1 MNSNIVMN
9 SNKNSSNAR
18 KLCYL
23 GPEGSFTHQAALK
36 VKEHCKSLDTLRLIP
51 TACENVC
58 NIASEIEEK
67 HHLGIIAWE
76 NNIEGVVIP
85 NLDLLIDAKNM
96 VGIARLGVDISFD
109 AVVCQSDSIDNC
121 STIVAHP
128 HALAQCRKFA
138 QKHGLKEKT
147 ASSNAAACRDLVNG
161 EVALCPKICADL
173 YNRQIVSEGVEDFSG
188 ARTEFLV
195 LAPRDEAFNFVSMH
209 RECYSSFSSIIAF
222 IPRCTG
228 AGVLANLLDVVRDH
242 GLNMTSFMSRPIKG
256 QDGLYSFIATVD
268 AAPWDSTCK
277 AMIQEVVEHGDWV
290 RVLAVYP
297 SNNRNNPIM
306 NDWMLPNGGVC
317 IDAAGE
323 ASGEDS
329 GDASGD
335 ASSGALRT
343 LNVMHAERE
352 LLW

>member
-1 MNSNIVMN
+1 MDG
-9 SNKNSSNAR
+9 NKNSHSAH

-23 GPEGSFTHQAALK
+23 GPEGSFTHQASLK
-36 VKEHCKSLDTLRLIP
+36 VQQQLQSFDNLQLIP
-51 TACENVC
+51 TACENVLS
-58 NIASEIEEK
+58 IASEIEE
-67 HHLGIIAWE
+67 HNNWGVIAWE

-96 VGIARLGVDISFD
+96 VGIARVGVDISFD
-109 AVVCQSDSIDNC
+109 AVVCKSDSIDNC

-138 QKHGLKEKT
+138 QERGLKEKT
-147 ASSNAAACRDLVNG
+147 ASSNAAACRDLVPG
-161 EVALCPKICADL
+161 EVALCPRICADL

-195 LAPRDEAFNFVSMH
+195 LAPRDEALNFVNIQ
-209 RECYSSFSSIIAF
+209 RESSSSFSSIIAF
-222 IPRCTG
+222 IPRSTG

-268 AAPWDSTCK
+268 SAPWDSMCK
-277 AMIQEVVEHGDWV
+277 DMIQEVVEHGDWV

-297 SNNRNNPIM
+297 SSVRDNPVM
-306 NDWMLPNGGVC
+306 SEWMLPNGGVC
-317 IDAAGE
+317 IEPSVD
-323 ASGEDS
+323 
-329 GDASGD
+329 
-335 ASSGALRT
+335 ALRN
-343 LNVMHAERE
+343 LNVMQAERE

>member
-1 MNSNIVMN
+1 MD
-9 SNKNSSNAR
+9 SNKNSNSAR

-36 VKEHCKSLDTLRLIP
+36 VQQQLQSFDNLPLI
-51 TACENVC
+51 TAACENVLS
-58 NIASEIEEK
+58 IASEIEK
-67 HHLGIIAWE
+67 HNNWGVIAWE

-96 VGIARLGVDISFD
+96 VGIARVGVDISFD
-109 AVVCQSDSIDNC
+109 AVICKSDSIDNC
-121 STIVAHP
+121 SAIVAHP

-138 QKHGLKEKT
+138 QKRGLKEKT
-147 ASSNAAACRDLVNG
+147 ASSNAAACRDLVPG
-161 EVALCPKICADL
+161 EVALCPRICADL

-195 LAPRDEAFNFVSMH
+195 LAPRDEVLDFVNIQRENF
-209 RECYSSFSSIIAF
+209 SSFSSIIAF

-268 AAPWDSTCK
+268 SAPWDSMCK
-277 AMIQEVVEHGDWV
+277 DMIQEVVEHGDWV

-297 SNNRNNPIM
+297 SEKRNNPVM

-317 IDAAGE
+317 VE
-323 ASGEDS
+323 PSVDS
-329 GDASGD
+329 
-335 ASSGALRT
+335 LRN
-343 LNVMHAERE
+343 LNVMQAERE

>member
-1 MNSNIVMN
+1 M
-9 SNKNSSNAR
+9 NSSNSNCSR

-36 VKEHCKSLDTLRLIP
+36 VQQQLQSFDNLQLIP
-51 TACENVC
+51 TACENVRS
-58 NIASEIEEK
+58 IASEIEEN
-67 HHLGIIAWE
+67 HHLGVIAWE

-96 VGIARLGVDISFD
+96 VGIARVGVDISFD
-109 AVVCQSDSIDNC
+109 AVVCKSDSIDNC

-138 QKHGLKEKT
+138 QEHGLKEKT
-147 ASSNAAACRDLVNG
+147 ASSNAAACRDLVPG
-161 EVALCPKICADL
+161 EIALCPRICADL
-173 YNRQIVSEGVEDFSG
+173 YNRQIVSEAVEDFSG

-195 LAPRDEAFNFVSMH
+195 LAPRDEALNFVNTQ
-209 RECYSSFSSIIAF
+209 RENFSSFSSIIAF

-256 QDGLYSFIATVD
+256 QGGLYSFIATVD

-277 AMIQEVVEHGDWV
+277 DMIQEVVEHGDWV
-290 RVLAVYP
+290 RALAVYP
-297 SNNRNNPIM
+297 SDKRNNPVM

-317 IDAAGE
+317 VEPSVD
-323 ASGEDS
+323 
-329 GDASGD
+329 
-335 ASSGALRT
+335 ALRN
-343 LNVMHAERE
+343 LNVLRVERE

>member
-1 MNSNIVMN
+1 M
-9 SNKNSSNAR
+9 NSSNNNCSR

-36 VKEHCKSLDTLRLIP
+36 VQQQLQSFDNLQLIP
-51 TACENVC
+51 TACENVRS
-58 NIASEIEEK
+58 IASEIEEN
-67 HHLGIIAWE
+67 HHWGVIAWE

-96 VGIARLGVDISFD
+96 VGIARIGVDISFD
-109 AVVCQSDSIDNC
+109 AVICKSDSIDNC

-128 HALAQCRKFA
+128 HALAQCRKFT
-138 QKHGLKEKT
+138 QERGLQEKT
-147 ASSNAAACRDLVNG
+147 ASSNAAACRDLVPG
-161 EVALCPKICADL
+161 EVALCPRICADL

-195 LAPRDEAFNFVSMH
+195 LAPRDEALDFVNVQRENF
-209 RECYSSFSSIIAF
+209 SSFSSIIAF

-256 QDGLYSFIATVD
+256 QGGLYSFIATVD

-290 RVLAVYP
+290 RSLAVYP
-297 SNNRNNPIM
+297 SSKHNNPVM

-317 IDAAGE
+317 VEPSVD
-323 ASGEDS
+323 
-329 GDASGD
+329 
-335 ASSGALRT
+335 ALRN
-343 LNVMHAERE
+343 LNVTRAERE

>member
-1 MNSNIVMN
+1 M
-9 SNKNSSNAR
+9 NSSNSKFSR

-36 VKEHCKSLDTLRLIP
+36 VQQQLQSFENLRLIP
-51 TACENVC
+51 IACENVLS
-58 NIASEIEEK
+58 IASEIEE
-67 HHLGIIAWE
+67 HHHWGVIAWE

-96 VGIARLGVDISFD
+96 VGITRIGVDISFD
-109 AVVCQSDSIDNC
+109 AVICKSDSIDNC

-138 QKHGLKEKT
+138 QERGLKEKT
-147 ASSNAAACRDLVNG
+147 ASSNAAACRDLVPG

-173 YNRQIVSEGVEDFSG
+173 YNRQIVSEAVEDFSG

-195 LAPRDEAFNFVSMH
+195 LAPRDQALDFVNVQRENF
-209 RECYSSFSSIIAF
+209 SSFSSIIAF

-256 QDGLYSFIATVD
+256 RGGLYSFIATVD

-297 SNNRNNPIM
+297 SDNRDNPVM

-317 IDAAGE
+317 IDAP
-323 ASGEDS
+323 
-329 GDASGD
+329 GDALVD
-335 ASSGALRT
+335 ALSALNTMR
-343 LNVMHAERE
+343 AERE

>member
-1 MNSNIVMN
+1 M
-9 SNKNSSNAR
+9 NSSNSNCSR

-36 VKEHCKSLDTLRLIP
+36 VQQQLQLFDNLQLIP
-51 TACENVC
+51 TACENVRS
-58 NIASEIEEK
+58 IASEIEEQ
-67 HHLGIIAWE
+67 HHWGVIAWE

-96 VGIARLGVDISFD
+96 VGIAHVGVDISFD
-109 AVVCQSDSIDNC
+109 AVICKSDSIDNC

-138 QKHGLKEKT
+138 QERGLQEKT
-147 ASSNAAACRDLVNG
+147 ASSNAAACRDLVPG
-161 EVALCPKICADL
+161 EVALCPRICADL

-195 LAPRDEAFNFVSMH
+195 LAPRDEALDFVNVQRENF
-209 RECYSSFSSIIAF
+209 SSFSSIIAF

-256 QDGLYSFIATVD
+256 QGGLYSFIATVD
-268 AAPWDSTCK
+268 AAPWNSTCK

-290 RVLAVYP
+290 RVLAVYT
-297 SNNRNNPIM
+297 SNKHNNPVM

-317 IDAAGE
+317 VEPSVD
-323 ASGEDS
+323 
-329 GDASGD
+329 
-335 ASSGALRT
+335 ALRN
-343 LNVMHAERE
+343 LNVTRAERE

>member
-1 MNSNIVMN
+1 MD
-9 SNKNSSNAR
+9 SNKNSNSAR

-36 VKEHCKSLDTLRLIP
+36 VQQQLQSFDNLPLISA
-51 TACENVC
+51 ACENVLS
-58 NIASEIEEK
+58 IASEIEK
-67 HHLGIIAWE
+67 HNNWGVIAWE

-96 VGIARLGVDISFD
+96 VGIARVGVDISFD
-109 AVVCQSDSIDNC
+109 AVICKSDSIDNC
-121 STIVAHP
+121 SAIVAHP

-138 QKHGLKEKT
+138 QKRGLKEKT
-147 ASSNAAACRDLVNG
+147 ASSNAAACRDLVPG
-161 EVALCPKICADL
+161 EVALCPRICADL

-195 LAPRDEAFNFVSMH
+195 LAPRDEVLDFVNIQRENF
-209 RECYSSFSSIIAF
+209 SSFSSIIAF

-268 AAPWDSTCK
+268 SAPWDSMCK
-277 AMIQEVVEHGDWV
+277 DMIQEVVEHGDWV

-297 SNNRNNPIM
+297 SEKRNNPVM

-317 IDAAGE
+317 VE
-323 ASGEDS
+323 PSVDS
-329 GDASGD
+329 
-335 ASSGALRT
+335 LRN
-343 LNVMHAERE
+343 LNVMQAERE

>member
-1 MNSNIVMN
+1 MD
-9 SNKNSSNAR
+9 SNKNSNSAR

-36 VKEHCKSLDTLRLIP
+36 VQQQLQSFDNLQLIP
-51 TACENVC
+51 AACENVLS
-58 NIASEIEEK
+58 IASEIEK
-67 HHLGIIAWE
+67 HNNWGVIAWE

-85 NLDLLIDAKNM
+85 NLDLLMDAKNM
-96 VGIARLGVDISFD
+96 VGIARVGVDISFD
-109 AVVCQSDSIDNC
+109 AVICKSDSIDNC
-121 STIVAHP
+121 SAIVAHP

-138 QKHGLKEKT
+138 QKRGLKEKT
-147 ASSNAAACRDLVNG
+147 ASSNAAACRDLVPG
-161 EVALCPKICADL
+161 EVALCPRICADL

-195 LAPRDEAFNFVSMH
+195 LAPRDEVLDFVNIQRENF
-209 RECYSSFSSIIAF
+209 SSFSSIIAF

-268 AAPWDSTCK
+268 SAPWDSMCK
-277 AMIQEVVEHGDWV
+277 DMIQEVVEHGDWV

-297 SNNRNNPIM
+297 SEKRNNPVM

-317 IDAAGE
+317 VE
-323 ASGEDS
+323 PSVDS
-329 GDASGD
+329 
-335 ASSGALRT
+335 LRN
-343 LNVMHAERE
+343 LNVMQAERE

>member
-1 MNSNIVMN
+1 MNG
-9 SNKNSSNAR
+9 NKNSQSAR

-36 VKEHCKSLDTLRLIP
+36 VQQQCQLWKTLQLIP
-51 TACENVC
+51 TACENVR
-58 NIASEIEEK
+58 NIASEIEDY
-67 HHLGIIAWE
+67 HHWGVIAWE

-96 VGIARLGVDISFD
+96 VGIARVGVDISFD
-109 AVVCQSDSIDNC
+109 AVICKSDSIDNC

-128 HALAQCRKFA
+128 HALAQCRKFT
-138 QKHGLKEKT
+138 QEHGLQEKT
-147 ASSNAAACRDLVNG
+147 ASSNAAACRDLVPG
-161 EVALCPKICADL
+161 EVALCPRICADL

-188 ARTEFLV
+188 DRTEFLL
-195 LAPRDEAFNFVSMH
+195 LAPRDEALDFINVQRENF
-209 RECYSSFSSIIAF
+209 SSFSSIIAF

-256 QDGLYSFIATVD
+256 QGGLYSFIATVD
-268 AAPWDSTCK
+268 AAPWDSMCK
-277 AMIQEVVEHGDWV
+277 TMIQEVVEHGDWV

-297 SNNRNNPIM
+297 SDKHNNPVM
-306 NDWMLPNGGVC
+306 DDWMLPHGGVC
-317 IDAAGE
+317 VEPSVD
-323 ASGEDS
+323 
-329 GDASGD
+329 
-335 ASSGALRT
+335 ALRN
-343 LNVMHAERE
+343 LNVLQAERE

>member
-1 MNSNIVMN
+1 MD
-9 SNKNSSNAR
+9 SNKNSNSAR

-36 VKEHCKSLDTLRLIP
+36 VQQQLQSFDNLQLIP
-51 TACENVC
+51 AACENVLS
-58 NIASEIEEK
+58 IASEIEK
-67 HHLGIIAWE
+67 HNNWGVIAWE

-96 VGIARLGVDISFD
+96 VGIARVGVDISFD
-109 AVVCQSDSIDNC
+109 AVICKSDSIDNC
-121 STIVAHP
+121 SAIVAHP

-138 QKHGLKEKT
+138 QKRGLKEKT
-147 ASSNAAACRDLVNG
+147 ASSNAAACRDLVPG
-161 EVALCPKICADL
+161 EVALCPRICADL
-173 YNRQIVSEGVEDFSG
+173 YNRQIVSEGVEDFSA

-195 LAPRDEAFNFVSMH
+195 LAPRDEVLDFVNIQRENF
-209 RECYSSFSSIIAF
+209 SSFSSIIAF

-268 AAPWDSTCK
+268 SAPWDSMCK
-277 AMIQEVVEHGDWV
+277 DMIQEVVEHGDWV

-297 SNNRNNPIM
+297 SEKRNNPVM

-317 IDAAGE
+317 VE
-323 ASGEDS
+323 HSVDS
-329 GDASGD
+329 
-335 ASSGALRT
+335 LRN
-343 LNVMHAERE
+343 LNVIQAERE

>member
-1 MNSNIVMN
+1 MD
-9 SNKNSSNAR
+9 SNKNSNSAR

-36 VKEHCKSLDTLRLIP
+36 VQQQLQSFDNLQLIP
-51 TACENVC
+51 AACENVLS
-58 NIASEIEEK
+58 IASEIEK
-67 HHLGIIAWE
+67 HNHWGVIAWE

-96 VGIARLGVDISFD
+96 VGIARVGVDISFD
-109 AVVCQSDSIDNC
+109 AVICKSDSIDNC

-128 HALAQCRKFA
+128 HALAQCRKFV
-138 QKHGLKEKT
+138 QKRGLKEKT
-147 ASSNAAACRDLVNG
+147 ASSNAAACRDLVPG
-161 EVALCPKICADL
+161 EVALCPRICADL

-195 LAPRDEAFNFVSMH
+195 LAPRDEVLDFVNIQRENF
-209 RECYSSFSSIIAF
+209 SSFSSIIAF

-268 AAPWDSTCK
+268 SAPWDSMCK
-277 AMIQEVVEHGDWV
+277 DMIQEVVEHGDWV

-297 SNNRNNPIM
+297 SEKRNNPVM

-317 IDAAGE
+317 VE
-323 ASGEDS
+323 PSVDS
-329 GDASGD
+329 
-335 ASSGALRT
+335 LRN
-343 LNVMHAERE
+343 LNVMQAERE

>member
-1 MNSNIVMN
+1 MD
-9 SNKNSSNAR
+9 SNKNSNSAR

-36 VKEHCKSLDTLRLIP
+36 VQQQLQSFDNLQLIP
-51 TACENVC
+51 TACENVLS
-58 NIASEIEEK
+58 IAGEIEE
-67 HHLGIIAWE
+67 HNHWGVIAWE

-96 VGIARLGVDISFD
+96 VGIARVGVDISFD
-109 AVVCQSDSIDNC
+109 AVICKSDSIDNC

-128 HALAQCRKFA
+128 HALAQCRKFV
-138 QKHGLKEKT
+138 QERGLKEKT
-147 ASSNAAACRDLVNG
+147 ASSNAAACRDLVPG
-161 EVALCPKICADL
+161 EVALCPRICADL

-195 LAPRDEAFNFVSMH
+195 LAPRDEVLDFVNIQRENF
-209 RECYSSFSSIIAF
+209 SSFSSIIAF

-268 AAPWDSTCK
+268 SAPWDSMCK
-277 AMIQEVVEHGDWV
+277 DMIQEVVEHGDWV

-297 SNNRNNPIM
+297 SEKRNNPVM

-317 IDAAGE
+317 VE
-323 ASGEDS
+323 PSVDS
-329 GDASGD
+329 
-335 ASSGALRT
+335 LRN
-343 LNVMHAERE
+343 LNVMQAERE

>member
-1 MNSNIVMN
+1 MD
-9 SNKNSSNAR
+9 SNKNSNSAR

-36 VKEHCKSLDTLRLIP
+36 VQQQLQSFDNLQLIP
-51 TACENVC
+51 TACENVLS
-58 NIASEIEEK
+58 IAGEIEE
-67 HHLGIIAWE
+67 HNNWGVIAWE

-96 VGIARLGVDISFD
+96 VGIARVGVDISFD
-109 AVVCQSDSIDNC
+109 AVICKSDSIDNC
-121 STIVAHP
+121 SAIVAHP
-128 HALAQCRKFA
+128 HALAQCRKFV
-138 QKHGLKEKT
+138 QKRGLKEKT
-147 ASSNAAACRDLVNG
+147 ASSNAAACRDLVPG
-161 EVALCPKICADL
+161 EVALCPRICADL

-195 LAPRDEAFNFVSMH
+195 LAPRDEALDFVNVQRENF
-209 RECYSSFSSIIAF
+209 SSFSSIIAF

-268 AAPWDSTCK
+268 SAPWDSMCK
-277 AMIQEVVEHGDWV
+277 DMIQEVVEHGDWV

-297 SNNRNNPIM
+297 SEKRNNPVM

-317 IDAAGE
+317 VEPSVD
-323 ASGEDS
+323 
-329 GDASGD
+329 
-335 ASSGALRT
+335 ALRN
-343 LNVMHAERE
+343 LNVMQAERE

>member
-1 MNSNIVMN
+1 M
-9 SNKNSSNAR
+9 NSSNSKCPR

-36 VKEHCKSLDTLRLIP
+36 VQKQLQSFDNLQLIP
-51 TACENVC
+51 TACENVRS
-58 NIASEIEEK
+58 IASEIEEQ
-67 HHLGIIAWE
+67 HHWGVIAWE

-96 VGIARLGVDISFD
+96 VGIARVGVDISFD
-109 AVVCQSDSIDNC
+109 AVICKSDSIDNC

-138 QKHGLKEKT
+138 QERGLQEKT
-147 ASSNAAACRDLVNG
+147 ASSNAAACRDLVPG
-161 EVALCPKICADL
+161 EVALCPRICADL

-195 LAPRDEAFNFVSMH
+195 LAPRDEALDFVNVQRENF
-209 RECYSSFSSIIAF
+209 SSFSSIIAF

-256 QDGLYSFIATVD
+256 QGGLYSFIATVD
-268 AAPWDSTCK
+268 AAPWNSTCK

-290 RVLAVYP
+290 RVLAVYT
-297 SNNRNNPIM
+297 SNKHNNPVM

-317 IDAAGE
+317 VEPSVD
-323 ASGEDS
+323 
-329 GDASGD
+329 
-335 ASSGALRT
+335 ALRN
-343 LNVMHAERE
+343 LNVTRAERE

>member
-1 MNSNIVMN
+1 MD
-9 SNKNSSNAR
+9 SNKNSNSAR

-36 VKEHCKSLDTLRLIP
+36 VQQQLQSFDNLQLIP
-51 TACENVC
+51 AACENVLS
-58 NIASEIEEK
+58 IASEIEE
-67 HHLGIIAWE
+67 HNNWGVIAWE

-96 VGIARLGVDISFD
+96 VGIARVGVDISFD
-109 AVVCQSDSIDNC
+109 AVICKSDSIDNC
-121 STIVAHP
+121 SAIVAHP

-138 QKHGLKEKT
+138 QKRGLKEKT
-147 ASSNAAACRDLVNG
+147 ASSNAAACRDLVPG
-161 EVALCPKICADL
+161 EVALCPRICADL

-195 LAPRDEAFNFVSMH
+195 LAPRDEVLDFVNIQRENF
-209 RECYSSFSSIIAF
+209 SSFSSIIAF

-268 AAPWDSTCK
+268 SAPWDSMCK
-277 AMIQEVVEHGDWV
+277 DMIQEVVEHGDWV

-297 SNNRNNPIM
+297 SEKRNNPVM

-317 IDAAGE
+317 VE
-323 ASGEDS
+323 PSVDS
-329 GDASGD
+329 
-335 ASSGALRT
+335 LRN
-343 LNVMHAERE
+343 LNVMQAERE

>member
-1 MNSNIVMN
+1 MD
-9 SNKNSSNAR
+9 SNKNSNSAR

-36 VKEHCKSLDTLRLIP
+36 VQQQLQSFDNLQLIP
-51 TACENVC
+51 TACENVLI
-58 NIASEIEEK
+58 IASEIEK
-67 HHLGIIAWE
+67 HNHWGVIAWE

-96 VGIARLGVDISFD
+96 VGIARVGVDISFD
-109 AVVCQSDSIDNC
+109 AVICKSDSIDNC

-138 QKHGLKEKT
+138 QERGLKGKT
-147 ASSNAAACRDLVNG
+147 ASSNAAACRDLVPG
-161 EVALCPKICADL
+161 EVALCPRICADL

-195 LAPRDEAFNFVSMH
+195 LATRDEVLDFVNIQRENF
-209 RECYSSFSSIIAF
+209 SSFSSIIAF

-268 AAPWDSTCK
+268 SAPWDSMCK
-277 AMIQEVVEHGDWV
+277 DMIQEVVEHGDWV

-297 SNNRNNPIM
+297 SEKRNNPVM

-317 IDAAGE
+317 VE
-323 ASGEDS
+323 PSVDS
-329 GDASGD
+329 
-335 ASSGALRT
+335 LRN
-343 LNVMHAERE
+343 LNVMQTERE

>member
-1 MNSNIVMN
+1 MD
-9 SNKNSSNAR
+9 SNKNNNSAR

-36 VKEHCKSLDTLRLIP
+36 VQQQLQSFDNLQLIP
-51 TACENVC
+51 TACENVRS
-58 NIASEIEEK
+58 IASEIEEN
-67 HHLGIIAWE
+67 HHWGVIAWE

-96 VGIARLGVDISFD
+96 VGIARVGVDISFD
-109 AVVCQSDSIDNC
+109 AVICKSDSIDNC

-128 HALAQCRKFA
+128 HALAQCRKFT
-138 QKHGLKEKT
+138 QERGLQEKT
-147 ASSNAAACRDLVNG
+147 ASSNAAACRDLVPG
-161 EVALCPKICADL
+161 EVALCPRICADL

-195 LAPRDEAFNFVSMH
+195 LAPRDEVLDFVNIQRENF
-209 RECYSSFSSIIAF
+209 SSFSSIIAF

-256 QDGLYSFIATVD
+256 QGGLYSFIATVD
-268 AAPWDSTCK
+268 SAPWDSMCK
-277 AMIQEVVEHGDWV
+277 TMIQEVVEHGDWV
-290 RVLAVYP
+290 RALAVYP
-297 SNNRNNPIM
+297 SSKHNNPVM

-317 IDAAGE
+317 VEPSVD
-323 ASGEDS
+323 
-329 GDASGD
+329 
-335 ASSGALRT
+335 ALRN
-343 LNVMHAERE
+343 LNVTRAERE

>member
-9 SNKNSSNAR
+9 SNKNSSSDR

-36 VKEHCKSLDTLRLIP
+36 VKEKCKSLDTLRLIP
-51 TACENVC
+51 TACENIR
-58 NIASEIEEK
+58 NIASKIEDCYD
-67 HHLGIIAWE
+67 LGIIAWE

-147 ASSNAAACRDLVNG
+147 ASSNAAACRDLAPG

-173 YNRQIVSEGVEDFSG
+173 YNRQIVSEAVEDFSG

-195 LAPRDEAFNFVSMH
+195 LAPRDEALSFVNMQ
-209 RECYSSFSSIIAF
+209 RESYSSFSSIIAF
-222 IPRCTG
+222 IPRSTG

-268 AAPWDSTCK
+268 SAPWDSTCK
-277 AMIQEVVEHGDWV
+277 AMIQEVVKHGDWV

-317 IDAAGE
+317 IDASVE
-323 ASGEDS
+323 AS

-335 ASSGALRT
+335 ASVEALRT

>member
-1 MNSNIVMN
+1 MD
-9 SNKNSSNAR
+9 SNKNSNSAR

-36 VKEHCKSLDTLRLIP
+36 VQQQLQSFDNLQLIP
-51 TACENVC
+51 AACENVLS
-58 NIASEIEEK
+58 IASEIEK
-67 HHLGIIAWE
+67 HNNWGVIAWE

-96 VGIARLGVDISFD
+96 VGIARVGVDISFD
-109 AVVCQSDSIDNC
+109 AVICKSDSIDNC
-121 STIVAHP
+121 SAIVAHP

-138 QKHGLKEKT
+138 QKRGLKEKT
-147 ASSNAAACRDLVNG
+147 ASSNAAACRDLVPG
-161 EVALCPKICADL
+161 EVALCPRICADL

-195 LAPRDEAFNFVSMH
+195 LAPRDEVLDFVNIQRENF
-209 RECYSSFSSIIAF
+209 SSFSSIIAF

-268 AAPWDSTCK
+268 SAPWDSMCK
-277 AMIQEVVEHGDWV
+277 DMIQEVVEHGDWV

-297 SNNRNNPIM
+297 SEKRNNPVM

-317 IDAAGE
+317 VE
-323 ASGEDS
+323 PSVDS
-329 GDASGD
+329 
-335 ASSGALRT
+335 LRN
-343 LNVMHAERE
+343 LNVMQAERE

>member
-1 MNSNIVMN
+1 MD
-9 SNKNSSNAR
+9 SNKNSNSAR

-36 VKEHCKSLDTLRLIP
+36 VQQQLQSFDNLPLIP
-51 TACENVC
+51 AACENVLS
-58 NIASEIEEK
+58 IASEIEK
-67 HHLGIIAWE
+67 HNNWGVIAWE

-96 VGIARLGVDISFD
+96 VGIARVGVDISFD
-109 AVVCQSDSIDNC
+109 AVICKSDSIDNC
-121 STIVAHP
+121 SAIVAHP

-138 QKHGLKEKT
+138 QKRGLKEKT
-147 ASSNAAACRDLVNG
+147 ASSNAAACRDLVPG
-161 EVALCPKICADL
+161 EVALCPRICADL

-195 LAPRDEAFNFVSMH
+195 LAPRDEVLDFVNIQRENF
-209 RECYSSFSSIIAF
+209 SSFSSIIAF

-268 AAPWDSTCK
+268 SAPWDSMCK
-277 AMIQEVVEHGDWV
+277 DMIQEVVEHGDWV

-297 SNNRNNPIM
+297 SEKRNNPVM

-317 IDAAGE
+317 VE
-323 ASGEDS
+323 PSVDS
-329 GDASGD
+329 
-335 ASSGALRT
+335 LRN
-343 LNVMHAERE
+343 LNVMQAERE

>member
-109 AVVCQSDSIDNC
+109 AVVCKSDSIDNC

-138 QKHGLKEKT
+138 QKRGLKEKT
-147 ASSNAAACRDLVNG
+147 ASSNAAACRDLAPG

-173 YNRQIVSEGVEDFSG
+173 YNRRIVSEAVEDFSG

-195 LAPRDEAFNFVSMH
+195 LAPTDEALNFVNMQ
-209 RECYSSFSSIIAF
+209 RESYSSFSSIIAF
-222 IPRCTG
+222 IPRSTG

-268 AAPWDSTCK
+268 SAPWDSTCK
-277 AMIQEVVEHGDWV
+277 AMIQEVVKHGDWV

-297 SNNRNNPIM
+297 SDNRKNPVM

-317 IDAAGE
+317 IEASADVSGE
-323 ASGEDS
+323 ASG
-329 GDASGD
+329 GASI
-335 ASSGALRT
+335 GALRD

>member
-1 MNSNIVMN
+1 MD
-9 SNKNSSNAR
+9 SNKNSNSAR

-36 VKEHCKSLDTLRLIP
+36 VQQQLQSFDNLQLIP
-51 TACENVC
+51 AACENVLS
-58 NIASEIEEK
+58 IASEIEK
-67 HHLGIIAWE
+67 HNNWGVIAWE

-96 VGIARLGVDISFD
+96 VGIARVGVDISFD
-109 AVVCQSDSIDNC
+109 AVICKSDSIDNC

-138 QKHGLKEKT
+138 QKRGLKEKT
-147 ASSNAAACRDLVNG
+147 ASSNAAACRDLVPG
-161 EVALCPKICADL
+161 EVALCPRICADL

-195 LAPRDEAFNFVSMH
+195 LAPRDEVLDFVNIQRENF
-209 RECYSSFSSIIAF
+209 SSFSSIIAF

-268 AAPWDSTCK
+268 SAPWDSMCK
-277 AMIQEVVEHGDWV
+277 DMIQEVVEHGDWV

-297 SNNRNNPIM
+297 SEKRNNPVM

-317 IDAAGE
+317 VE
-323 ASGEDS
+323 PSVDS
-329 GDASGD
+329 
-335 ASSGALRT
+335 LRN
-343 LNVMHAERE
+343 LDVMQAERE

>member
-1 MNSNIVMN
+1 MD
-9 SNKNSSNAR
+9 SNKNSNSAR

-36 VKEHCKSLDTLRLIP
+36 VQQQLQSFDNLQLIP
-51 TACENVC
+51 AACENVLS
-58 NIASEIEEK
+58 IASEIEK
-67 HHLGIIAWE
+67 HNNWGVIAWE

-96 VGIARLGVDISFD
+96 VGIARVGVDISFD
-109 AVVCQSDSIDNC
+109 AVICKSDSIDNC
-121 STIVAHP
+121 SAIVAHP

-138 QKHGLKEKT
+138 QKRGLKEKT
-147 ASSNAAACRDLVNG
+147 ASSNASACRDLVPG
-161 EVALCPKICADL
+161 EVALCPRICADL

-195 LAPRDEAFNFVSMH
+195 LAPRDEVLDFVNIQRENF
-209 RECYSSFSSIIAF
+209 SSFSSIIAF

-268 AAPWDSTCK
+268 SAPWDSMCK
-277 AMIQEVVEHGDWV
+277 DMIQEVVEHGDWV

-297 SNNRNNPIM
+297 SEKRNNPVM

-317 IDAAGE
+317 VE
-323 ASGEDS
+323 PSVDS
-329 GDASGD
+329 
-335 ASSGALRT
+335 LRN
-343 LNVMHAERE
+343 LNVMQAERE

>member
-1 MNSNIVMN
+1 M
-9 SNKNSSNAR
+9 NSSNSKCSR

-36 VKEHCKSLDTLRLIP
+36 VQQQLQSFDNLQLIP
-51 TACENVC
+51 TACENVLS
-58 NIASEIEEK
+58 IASEIEEN
-67 HHLGIIAWE
+67 HNWGVIAWE

-96 VGIARLGVDISFD
+96 VGIARVGVDISFD
-109 AVVCQSDSIDNC
+109 AVICKSDSIDNC

-138 QKHGLKEKT
+138 QERGLKEKT
-147 ASSNAAACRDLVNG
+147 ASSNAAACRDLVPG

-173 YNRQIVSEGVEDFSG
+173 YNRQIVSEAVEDFSG

-195 LAPRDEAFNFVSMH
+195 LAPRDQALDFVNVQRENF
-209 RECYSSFSSIIAF
+209 SSFSSIIAF

-256 QDGLYSFIATVD
+256 QGGLYSFIATVD
-268 AAPWDSTCK
+268 AAPWDFMCK

-290 RVLAVYP
+290 RALAVYP
-297 SNNRNNPIM
+297 SDKRNNPVM
-306 NDWMLPNGGVC
+306 NDWMLPHGGVC
-317 IDAAGE
+317 VEPSVDA
-323 ASGEDS
+323 
-329 GDASGD
+329 
-335 ASSGALRT
+335 LHN
-343 LNVMHAERE
+343 LNVMQAERE

>member
-1 MNSNIVMN
+1 MD
-9 SNKNSSNAR
+9 SNKNSNSAR

-36 VKEHCKSLDTLRLIP
+36 VQQQLQSFDNLQLIP
-51 TACENVC
+51 AACENVLS
-58 NIASEIEEK
+58 IASEIEK
-67 HHLGIIAWE
+67 HNNWGVIAWE

-96 VGIARLGVDISFD
+96 VGIARVGVDISFD
-109 AVVCQSDSIDNC
+109 AVICKSDSIDNC
-121 STIVAHP
+121 SAIVAHP

-138 QKHGLKEKT
+138 QKRGLKEKT
-147 ASSNAAACRDLVNG
+147 ASSNAAACRDLVPG
-161 EVALCPKICADL
+161 EVALCPRICADL

-195 LAPRDEAFNFVSMH
+195 LAPRDEVLDFVNIQRENF
-209 RECYSSFSSIIAF
+209 SSFSSIIAF

-268 AAPWDSTCK
+268 SAPWDSMCK
-277 AMIQEVVEHGDWV
+277 DMIQEVVEHGDWV
-290 RVLAVYP
+290 RALAVYP
-297 SNNRNNPIM
+297 SSKHNNPVM

-317 IDAAGE
+317 VEPSVD
-323 ASGEDS
+323 
-329 GDASGD
+329 
-335 ASSGALRT
+335 ALRN
-343 LNVMHAERE
+343 LNVTRAERE

>member
-1 MNSNIVMN
+1 MNG
-9 SNKNSSNAR
+9 NKNSQSAR

-23 GPEGSFTHQAALK
+23 GPEGSFTHHASLK
-36 VKEHCKSLDTLRLIP
+36 VQEQCQSFDNLRLIP
-51 TACENVC
+51 TACENVLS
-58 NIASEIEEK
+58 IASEIEE
-67 HHLGIIAWE
+67 HHHWGVIAWE

-96 VGIARLGVDISFD
+96 VGIARIGVDISFD
-109 AVVCQSDSIDNC
+109 AVVCKSDSIDNC

-128 HALAQCRKFA
+128 HALAQCRKFS
-138 QKHGLKEKT
+138 QERGLQEKT
-147 ASSNAAACRDLVNG
+147 ASSNAAACRDLVPG

-173 YNRQIVSEGVEDFSG
+173 YNRQIVSEAVEDFSG

-195 LAPRDEAFNFVSMH
+195 LAPRDQALNFVNTQ
-209 RECYSSFSSIIAF
+209 RENFSSFSSIIAF
-222 IPRCTG
+222 IPRSTG

-290 RVLAVYP
+290 RVLAVY
-297 SNNRNNPIM
+297 SSDKRKNPVM
-306 NDWMLPNGGVC
+306 NDWMLPHGGVC
-317 IDAAGE
+317 VEPSVD
-323 ASGEDS
+323 
-329 GDASGD
+329 
-335 ASSGALRT
+335 ALRN
-343 LNVMHAERE
+343 LNVMRAERE

>member
-1 MNSNIVMN
+1 MN
-9 SNKNSSNAR
+9 SNKNSNSSR

-36 VKEHCKSLDTLRLIP
+36 VKEQCKSLGALRLIP
-51 TACENVC
+51 TACENIC
-58 NIASEIEEK
+58 NIASKIEDC
-67 HHLGIIAWE
+67 HDLGIIAWE

-109 AVVCQSDSIDNC
+109 AVVCKSDSIENC

-138 QKHGLKEKT
+138 QKRGLKEKT
-147 ASSNAAACRDLVNG
+147 ASSNAAACRDLVSG

-195 LAPRDEAFNFVSMH
+195 LAPRDEALSFVNMH
-209 RECYSSFSSIIAF
+209 REIYSSFSSIIAF
-222 IPRCTG
+222 IPRFTG

-297 SNNRNNPIM
+297 SNNRNNPVM

-317 IDAAGE
+317 IDTAVG
-323 ASGEDS
+323 
-329 GDASGD
+329 
-335 ASSGALRT
+335 ASSASAGASSA
-343 LNVMHAERE
+343 LNVMRAERE

>member
-1 MNSNIVMN
+1 M
-9 SNKNSSNAR
+9 NSSNSKCSR

-36 VKEHCKSLDTLRLIP
+36 VQQQLQSFDNLQLIP
-51 TACENVC
+51 TACENVRS
-58 NIASEIEEK
+58 IASEIEEQ
-67 HHLGIIAWE
+67 HHWGVIAWE

-96 VGIARLGVDISFD
+96 VGIARVGVDISFD
-109 AVVCQSDSIDNC
+109 AVICKSDSIDNC

-128 HALAQCRKFA
+128 HALAQCRKFT
-138 QKHGLKEKT
+138 QERGLQEKT
-147 ASSNAAACRDLVNG
+147 ASSNAAACRDLVPG
-161 EVALCPKICADL
+161 EVALCPRICADL

-195 LAPRDEAFNFVSMH
+195 LAPRDEALDFVNVQRENF
-209 RECYSSFSSIIAF
+209 SSFSSIIAF

-256 QDGLYSFIATVD
+256 QGGLYSFIATVD
-268 AAPWDSTCK
+268 AAPWNSTCK

-290 RVLAVYP
+290 RVLAVYT
-297 SNNRNNPIM
+297 SNKHNNPVM

-317 IDAAGE
+317 VEPSVD
-323 ASGEDS
+323 
-329 GDASGD
+329 
-335 ASSGALRT
+335 ALRN
-343 LNVMHAERE
+343 LNVTRAERE